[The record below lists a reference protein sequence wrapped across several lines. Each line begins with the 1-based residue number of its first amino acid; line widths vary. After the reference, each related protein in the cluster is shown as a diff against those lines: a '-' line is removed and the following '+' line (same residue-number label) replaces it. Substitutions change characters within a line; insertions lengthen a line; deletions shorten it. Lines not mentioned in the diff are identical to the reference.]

1 MKTARIHIA
10 TIMLIFCVSTFA
22 QTVKKPSA
30 SSVETIAE
38 KVQAL
43 ETNTEKQF
51 LLLQEE
57 NKVLKD
63 QLQKMESEI
72 ALYRDDV
79 RDKVAEMNS
88 NMSNWMTIL
97 SIIIGALTAIL
108 GIAAPLLL
116 NWTQNKA
123 YKKKLLVLEGKV
135 SAVRKDAESAN
146 VDSNSAK
153 ESLEEVRDL
162 KETVTVLKQKIE
174 KSEENAKRAARKA
187 HISKLFAEAI
197 IEHEKDPNKAIELYT
212 KIIAIAKLPEVY
224 NNRALIKQNIGDVN
238 GALEDFN
245 EALVLNPKDIT
256 VYNNRGV
263 LKKEQK
269 DYIGSMSDYNRAQEI
284 DPNKATTYNNRADL
298 YITLGKL
305 NEALDDI
312 NRCIT
317 LDASNPVF
325 FITKGEIYKA
335 MGKYSEA
342 ISEFS
347 NALSIKSDIKE
358 AYKYRAECYRE
369 LAKNTEDEEKEK
381 EYHTLAEADKK
392 RFEDL

>member
-135 SAVRKDAESAN
+135 SAVRKDAESAK